1 MSSGAMQSNVG
12 NPQVYNDGDQRAYS
26 REEKEAITEH
36 APTRYGAGQ
45 ANSHRSLDSKDERT
59 IGNRL
64 DAEANKRGQDVPQEV
79 EAFKKDP
86 RAQDVPAQREEQLRK
101 KGKDSR
107 HLPGHLIPWSTLIEA
122 EDEEQLRKKGKI

>member
-12 NPQVYNDGDQRAYS
+12 NPQVYNDGDQRTYT

-36 APTRYGAGQ
+36 APTRYEAGQ

-64 DAEANKRGQDVPQEV
+64 DAEANKREHDVPQEV
-79 EAFKKDP
+79 EALKKDP
-86 RAQDVPAQREEQLRK
+86 RAPAVMHGNEP
-101 KGKDSR
+101 SR
-107 HLPGHLIPWSTLIEA
+107 GAEIDAELKA
-122 EDEEQLRKKGKI
+122 EDEEQLRKKGKM